1 MDITTSYSIQISSF
15 DAINEAIAKLKM
27 KIATPSLL
35 LIYYSEKYDIDILQ
49 SELEKAYPNTPILGC
64 TTCQGLMT
72 NEGYFS
78 GTGLALW
85 AINDFHGAYGTAIIS
100 NFDSP
105 YEMAR
110 QATLKAIHN
119 SGRIGE
125 LPSLILLHATPGY
138 EEQVIQGIEKELGST
153 VPIIGGSAAD
163 DFIVGKWQ
171 IFNHE
176 QRANEGIGIAV
187 FYPSCEVS
195 LSFHSGYAS
204 TGLSAIATKVE
215 NREVIELD
223 NKPASE
229 VYLKWMGLP
238 FDVNSNIISESS
250 LNPLG
255 RFAGEYFDLPYFK
268 LAHPAHITERKGIEM
283 FAEVKQGERLYFMD
297 GTDERL
303 ISRASRVVKATNGT
317 KLNPIGG
324 ITIFCAGCM
333 LKIQNRMDDVA
344 IGVNIAMQ
352 NKPYVS
358 PFTFGEQGQ
367 FISGE
372 NAHGNLMISAA
383 VFHEG

>member
-1 MDITTSYSIQISSF
+1 MDITTSYSIRSSSF
-15 DAINEAIAKLKM
+15 EAISEAIDKLNV

-35 LIYYSEKYDIDILQ
+35 LIYYSENYDIDILQ
-49 SELEKAYPNTPILGC
+49 IELKKFFPDTAVLGC
-64 TTCQGLMT
+64 TSCQGFMT
-72 NEGYFS
+72 NEGYFN

-85 AINDFHGAYGTAIIS
+85 AINDYHGAYGTAIIS
-100 NFDSP
+100 NFDTP

-119 SGRIGE
+119 SGRLGE

-138 EEQVIQGIEKELGST
+138 EEQVIQGIEKELGRT

-163 DFIVGKWQ
+163 DFIAENWQ
-171 IFNHE
+171 IFNLE
-176 QRANEGIGIAV
+176 QQTNQGIGIAV
-187 FYPSCEVS
+187 FYPTCEVS

-215 NREVIELD
+215 HREVIELD
-223 NKPASE
+223 NKPAAD
-229 VYLKWMGLP
+229 VYQQWMNIP
-238 FDVNSNIISESS
+238 FDINSNIISESS

-268 LAHPAHITERKGIEM
+268 LAHPAHITQRKGIEM

-303 ISRASRVVKATNGT
+303 ISRASRVVKATNGN

-333 LKIQNRMDDVA
+333 LKIKDRMDDVA
-344 IGVNIAMQ
+344 VGVNIAML

-383 VFHEG
+383 IFHKG

>member
-1 MDITTSYSIQISSF
+1 MDITTSYSIQSSSF
-15 DAINEAIAKLKM
+15 EAINEAINKLNL

-35 LIYYSEKYDIDILQ
+35 LIYYSENYDISIFQ
-49 SELEKAYPNTPILGC
+49 AELKKSFPNTAILGC
-64 TTCQGLMT
+64 TSCQGVMT

-85 AINDFHGAYGTAIIS
+85 AINDYHGAYGTAIIS
-100 NFDSP
+100 NFDTP

-119 SGRIGE
+119 SGRVGE

-138 EEQVIQGIEKELGST
+138 EEQIIQGIEKELGCT

-163 DFIVGKWQ
+163 DFIAEKWQ
-171 IFNHE
+171 IFNVE
-176 QRANEGIGIAV
+176 QQTGQGIGIAV
-187 FYPSCEVS
+187 FYPTCEVS

-215 NREVIELD
+215 HREVIELD
-223 NKPASE
+223 NKPAAD
-229 VYLKWMGLP
+229 VYQQWMNIP
-238 FDVNSNIISESS
+238 FDTNSNIISESS

-268 LAHPAHITERKGIEM
+268 LAHPAHITQRKGIEM
-283 FAEVKQGERLYFMD
+283 FAEVKQGERLYFMN

-303 ISRASRVVKATNGT
+303 ISRASRVVKASNGN

-333 LKIQNRMDDVA
+333 LKIKNRMDDVA
-344 IGVNIAMQ
+344 TGVNIAML

-383 VFHEG
+383 IFHKG

>member
-1 MDITTSYSIQISSF
+1 MDITTSYSIQSSSF
-15 DAINEAIAKLKM
+15 EAINEAIDKLNL

-35 LIYYSEKYDIDILQ
+35 LIYYSENYDINIFQ
-49 SELEKAYPNTPILGC
+49 AELEKSFPNTAILGC
-64 TTCQGLMT
+64 TSCQGFMT

-85 AINDFHGAYGTAIIS
+85 AINDYHGAYGTAIIS
-100 NFDSP
+100 NFETP

-119 SGRIGE
+119 SGRVGE

-138 EEQVIQGIEKELGST
+138 EEQVIQGIEKELGCT

-163 DFIVGKWQ
+163 DFIAEKWQ
-171 IFNHE
+171 IFNVE
-176 QRANEGIGIAV
+176 QQTGQGIGIAV
-187 FYPSCEVS
+187 FYPTCEVS

-215 NREVIELD
+215 HREVIELD
-223 NKPASE
+223 NKPAAD
-229 VYLKWMGLP
+229 VYQQWMKIP
-238 FDVNSNIISESS
+238 FDTNSNIISESS

-268 LAHPAHITERKGIEM
+268 LAHPAHITQRKGIEM
-283 FAEVKQGERLYFMD
+283 FAEVKQGERLYFMN

-303 ISRASRVVKATNGT
+303 ISRASRVVKASNGN

-333 LKIQNRMDDVA
+333 LKIKNRMDDVA
-344 IGVNIAMQ
+344 IGVNIAML

-383 VFHEG
+383 IFHKG

>member
-1 MDITTSYSIQISSF
+1 MDITTSYSIQSSSF
-15 DAINEAIAKLKM
+15 EAINEAIDKLNL

-35 LIYYSEKYDIDILQ
+35 LIYYSENYDINIFQ
-49 SELEKAYPNTPILGC
+49 AELEKSFPNTAILGC
-64 TTCQGLMT
+64 TSCQGFMT

-85 AINDFHGAYGTAIIS
+85 AINDYHGAYGTAIIS
-100 NFDSP
+100 NFETP

-119 SGRIGE
+119 SGRVGE

-138 EEQVIQGIEKELGST
+138 EEQVIKGIEKELGCT

-163 DFIVGKWQ
+163 DFIAEKWQ
-171 IFNHE
+171 IFNVE
-176 QRANEGIGIAV
+176 QQTGQGIGIAV
-187 FYPSCEVS
+187 FYPTCEVS

-215 NREVIELD
+215 HREVIELD
-223 NKPASE
+223 NKPAAD
-229 VYLKWMGLP
+229 VYQQWMKIP
-238 FDVNSNIISESS
+238 FDTNSNIISESS

-268 LAHPAHITERKGIEM
+268 LAHPAHITQRKGIEM
-283 FAEVKQGERLYFMD
+283 FAEVKQGERLYFMN

-303 ISRASRVVKATNGT
+303 ISRASRVVKASNGN

-333 LKIQNRMDDVA
+333 LKIKNRMDDVA
-344 IGVNIAMQ
+344 IGVNIAML

-383 VFHEG
+383 IFHKG

>member
-1 MDITTSYSIQISSF
+1 MDITTSYSIQSSSF
-15 DAINEAIAKLKM
+15 EAINEAINKLNL

-35 LIYYSEKYDIDILQ
+35 LIYYSENYDISIFQ
-49 SELEKAYPNTPILGC
+49 AELKKSFPNTAILGC
-64 TTCQGLMT
+64 TSCQGVMT

-85 AINDFHGAYGTAIIS
+85 AINDYHGAYGTAIIS
-100 NFDSP
+100 NFDTP

-119 SGRIGE
+119 SGRVGE

-138 EEQVIQGIEKELGST
+138 EEQIIQGIEKELGCT

-163 DFIVGKWQ
+163 DFIAEKWRL
-171 IFNHE
+171 FNVE
-176 QRANEGIGIAV
+176 QQTGQGIGIAV
-187 FYPSCEVS
+187 FYPTCEVS

-215 NREVIELD
+215 HREVIELD
-223 NKPASE
+223 NKPAAD
-229 VYLKWMGLP
+229 VYQQWMKIP
-238 FDVNSNIISESS
+238 FDTNSNIISESS

-268 LAHPAHITERKGIEM
+268 LAHPAHITQRKGIEM
-283 FAEVKQGERLYFMD
+283 FAEVKQGERLYFMN

-303 ISRASRVVKATNGT
+303 ISRASRVVKASNGN

-333 LKIQNRMDDVA
+333 LKIKNRMDDVA
-344 IGVNIAMQ
+344 TGVNIAML

-383 VFHEG
+383 IFHKG

>member
-1 MDITTSYSIQISSF
+1 MDITTSYSIQSSSF
-15 DAINEAIAKLKM
+15 EAINEAIDKLNL

-35 LIYYSEKYDIDILQ
+35 LIYYSENYDINIFQ
-49 SELEKAYPNTPILGC
+49 AELKKSFPHTAILGC
-64 TTCQGLMT
+64 TSCQGFMT

-85 AINDFHGAYGTAIIS
+85 AINDYHGAYGTAIIS
-100 NFDSP
+100 NFETP

-119 SGRIGE
+119 SGRVGE

-138 EEQVIQGIEKELGST
+138 EEQIIQGIEKELGCT

-163 DFIVGKWQ
+163 DFIAEKWQ
-171 IFNHE
+171 IFNVE
-176 QRANEGIGIAV
+176 QQTGQGIGIAV
-187 FYPSCEVS
+187 FYPTCEVS

-215 NREVIELD
+215 HREVIELD
-223 NKPASE
+223 NKPAAD
-229 VYLKWMGLP
+229 VYQQWMKIP
-238 FDVNSNIISESS
+238 FDTNSNIISESS

-268 LAHPAHITERKGIEM
+268 LAHPAHITQRKGIEM
-283 FAEVKQGERLYFMD
+283 FAEVKQGDRLYFMN

-303 ISRASRVVKATNGT
+303 ISRASRVVKASNGN

-333 LKIQNRMDDVA
+333 LKIKNRMDDVA
-344 IGVNIAMQ
+344 SGVNIAML

-383 VFHEG
+383 IFHKG

>member
-1 MDITTSYSIQISSF
+1 MDITTSYSIQPSSIK
-15 DAINEAIAKLKM
+15 AINEAIDRLNL

-35 LIYYSEKYDIDILQ
+35 LIYYSENYDISIFQAVLKK
-49 SELEKAYPNTPILGC
+49 SFPNTAILGC
-64 TTCQGLMT
+64 TSCQGFMT

-85 AINDFHGAYGTAIIS
+85 AINDYHGAYGTAIIS
-100 NFDSP
+100 NFDTP

-119 SGRIGE
+119 SGRVGE

-138 EEQVIQGIEKELGST
+138 EEQIIQGIEKELGCT
-153 VPIIGGSAAD
+153 VPIIGGTAAD
-163 DFIVGKWQ
+163 DFIAENWQ
-171 IFNHE
+171 IFNVE
-176 QRANEGIGIAV
+176 QETSQGIGIAV
-187 FYPSCEVS
+187 FYPTCEVS

-215 NREVIELD
+215 HREVIELD
-223 NKPASE
+223 NKPAAD
-229 VYLKWMGLP
+229 VYQQWMNIP
-238 FDVNSNIISESS
+238 FDTNSNIISESS

-268 LAHPAHITERKGIEM
+268 LAHPAHITQRKGIEM
-283 FAEVKQGERLYFMD
+283 FAEVKQGERLYFMN

-303 ISRASRVVKATNGT
+303 ISRASRVVKASNGN

-333 LKIQNRMDDVA
+333 LKIKNRMDDVA
-344 IGVNIAMQ
+344 TGVNIAML
-352 NKPYVS
+352 NKPYIS

-383 VFHEG
+383 IFHKG

>member
-1 MDITTSYSIQISSF
+1 MDITTSYSIQSSSF
-15 DAINEAIAKLKM
+15 EAINEAIDKLNL

-35 LIYYSEKYDIDILQ
+35 LIYYSENYDIDIFQ
-49 SELEKAYPNTPILGC
+49 AELKKSFPNTAILGC
-64 TTCQGLMT
+64 TSCQGFMT

-85 AINDFHGAYGTAIIS
+85 AINDYHGAYGTAIIS
-100 NFDSP
+100 NFDTP

-119 SGRIGE
+119 SGRVGE

-138 EEQVIQGIEKELGST
+138 EEQVIQGIEKELGCT

-163 DFIVGKWQ
+163 DFIAEKWQ
-171 IFNHE
+171 IFNVE
-176 QRANEGIGIAV
+176 QQTGQGIGIAV
-187 FYPSCEVS
+187 FYPTCEVS

-215 NREVIELD
+215 HREVIELD
-223 NKPASE
+223 NKPAAD
-229 VYLKWMGLP
+229 VYQQWMNIP
-238 FDVNSNIISESS
+238 FDTNSNIISESS

-268 LAHPAHITERKGIEM
+268 LAHPAHITQRKGIEM
-283 FAEVKQGERLYFMD
+283 FAEVKQGERLYFMN

-303 ISRASRVVKATNGT
+303 ISRASRVVKASNGN

-333 LKIQNRMDDVA
+333 LKIKNRMDDVA
-344 IGVNIAMQ
+344 IGVNIAML

-383 VFHEG
+383 IFHKG